1 MGYITT
7 IKKLFTWS
15 EILMTID
22 DITWWFIIGLGVLG
36 TIMVLVGLTLKYI

>member
-1 MGYITT
+1 
-7 IKKLFTWS
+7 
-15 EILMTID
+15 MTID